1 MMFSATG
8 NHELSSIAYRFNAEP
23 KQINL
28 LSNNLVV
35 DKIQHTVAQV
45 GDNEKMP
52 LLTYL
57 LKENTEAYALIF
69 CNTKSETHVVA
80 TWLKKLNFPAEGIS
94 GDLAQN
100 KRTKLLSDFRSK
112 KTKILVCTDV
122 AARGL
127 DIKDVNLVI
136 NYDLPQD
143 PSNYIHRIGRTGR
156 AGTEGRAISFVAF
169 MIVST

>member
-1 MMFSATG
+1 M
-8 NHELSSIAYRFNAEP
+8 
-23 KQINL
+23 
-28 LSNNLVV
+28 

-57 LKENTEAYALIF
+57 QKNTETLPHL
-69 CNTKSETHVVA
+69 NTKSETHVVA
-80 TWLKKLNFPAEGIS
+80 TWLKNLNFPAEGIS

-100 KRTKLLSDFRSK
+100 KSKLLADFRSK
-112 KTKILVCTDV
+112 KIKILVCTDV

-136 NYDLPQD
+136 NYDLLRP
-143 PSNYIHRIGRTGR
+143 
-156 AGTEGRAISFVAF
+156 F
-169 MIVST
+169 